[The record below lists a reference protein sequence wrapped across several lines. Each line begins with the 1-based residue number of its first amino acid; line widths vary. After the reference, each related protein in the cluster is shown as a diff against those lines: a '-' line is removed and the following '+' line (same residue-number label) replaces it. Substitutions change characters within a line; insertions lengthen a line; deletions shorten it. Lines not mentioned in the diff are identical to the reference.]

1 MTQLSGQTVVI
12 IGGSSGIGLACAA
25 ACAAEGAAVVITGRS
40 PVRLAEAVATLPGA
54 VTAVELDGTDEDGTA
69 ALFAGLG
76 PIDHVFVSA
85 ASPSGR
91 GGLDGD
97 VNAERPAMDTRLW
110 GSVYAAKYASRQMRP
125 GGSITFCS
133 GVAGLRPWP
142 GRSSIAAASCAA
154 VEALA
159 RSLALELAPIRVNT
173 IVPGIIETPRV
184 TASLPD
190 RAAYVAA
197 TERRLPVGRIG
208 QPEDIAH
215 ALLFVMTNG
224 YVNGISLL
232 MDGGLQLT

>member
-1 MTQLSGQTVVI
+1 MAQLSGNTVVI

-25 ACAAEGAAVVITGRS
+25 AAAAEGAAVVITGRS
-40 PVRLAEAVATLPGA
+40 PDRLAEASAALPPA
-54 VTAVELDGTDEDGTA
+54 VTAVALDGTDEGGTA
-69 ALFAGLG
+69 AMFAELG
-76 PIDHVFVSA
+76 AVDHVFVSA
-85 ASPSGR
+85 AGPSGR
-91 GGLDGD
+91 GGVDGD

-110 GSVYAAKYASRQMRP
+110 GSVYAAKYASPQMRP

-159 RSLALELAPIRVNT
+159 RSLAIELAPIRVNT

-190 RAAYVAA
+190 PGAYVAA
-197 TERRLPVGRIG
+197 AERRLPVGRIG
-208 QPEDIAH
+208 KPEDIAH
-215 ALLFVMTNG
+215 ALIFLMTNG
-224 YVNGISLL
+224 YVSGVSLL